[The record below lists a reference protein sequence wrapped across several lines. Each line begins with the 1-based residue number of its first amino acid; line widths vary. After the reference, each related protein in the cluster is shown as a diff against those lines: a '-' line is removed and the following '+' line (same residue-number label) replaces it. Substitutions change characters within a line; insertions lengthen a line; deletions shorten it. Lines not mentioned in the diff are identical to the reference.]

1 MSDPALTPN
10 YNEQFAKVSITNLR
24 QIVALSVGSK
34 GCEMSKMKNIERS
47 FLEKNL
53 KDLDEICEECHKEDE
68 SVTQNLIM
76 TGYKLCKSCRTS
88 KTVFP
93 I

>member
-1 MSDPALTPN
+1 MTD
-10 YNEQFAKVSITNLR
+10 KI
-24 QIVALSVGSK
+24 K
-34 GCEMSKMKNIERS
+34 DD

-68 SVTQNLIM
+68 SVTQYLIM

-93 I
+93 L

>member
-1 MSDPALTPN
+1 MTD
-10 YNEQFAKVSITNLR
+10 KI
-24 QIVALSVGSK
+24 K
-34 GCEMSKMKNIERS
+34 DD

-68 SVTQNLIM
+68 SVTQNFIM

-93 I
+93 L

>member
-1 MSDPALTPN
+1 MTDKKKK
-10 YNEQFAKVSITNLR
+10 E
-24 QIVALSVGSK
+24 
-34 GCEMSKMKNIERS
+34 

-53 KDLDEICEECHKEDE
+53 KDLDEICEECRKEDE
-68 SVTQNLIM
+68 SVTQNLIL